1 MLIFRVAAIGA
12 ALSLGACAVPFH
24 KPLTAENKQRIQLVD
39 IRMVIPQESFMVSAK
54 APGVSMAVGGGLI
67 GALIDSGI
75 QKSRQADMAGE
86 IRSTVG
92 SLARFDLRNEANI
105 ALQAALQEPATGK
118 GLPFKVR
125 TAQVSAAV
133 PGKAESER
141 LFAETGNGPA
151 VMMLLVHYAL
161 EPGLGAF
168 TTRTSAVLRQD
179 GKTDPSFQSAAV
191 YQIPLPT
198 GSRDAVLAQLTAND
212 GQLLRSYMRESV
224 SETLR
229 MVALD
234 WKGTPV
240 GANPGAT
247 GKVQSYRFNMQGSV
261 IDLPASTVVSA
272 GNRLVVRSETG
283 ALFSLKTES
292 K

>member
-1 MLIFRVAAIGA
+1 MLILRITAIVA

-24 KPLTAENKQRIQLVD
+24 KPLTAENKQRIESVD
-39 IRMVIPQESFMVSAK
+39 VRMVIPQESFMVSAK
-54 APGVSMAVGGGLI
+54 SPGVSVATAGGLI
-67 GALIDSGI
+67 GAIIDSSI
-75 QKSRQADMAGE
+75 QKARQTGMAGE

-92 SLARFDLRNEANI
+92 PLARFDLRNEADI
-105 ALQAALQEPATGK
+105 ALQAAVTQPAAGQ

-125 TAQVSAAV
+125 SAQVLAAV
-133 PGKAESER
+133 PGKADSER
-141 LFAETGNGPA
+141 IFTGTRNGPA

-161 EPGLGAF
+161 EPGLSAF

-179 GKTDPSFQSAAV
+179 GKMEPSFQSAAI
-191 YQIPLPT
+191 YQIPLPA
-198 GSRDAVLAQLTAND
+198 GSRDAVMAQLTAND

-234 WKGTPV
+234 WA
-240 GANPGAT
+240 GAPADART
-247 GKVQSYRFNMQGSV
+247 GSAGSVEVHRFNMQGTA
-261 IDLPASTVVSA
+261 IDLPAATVASA
-272 GNRLVVRSETG
+272 ENRTVVRSETG
-283 ALFSLKTES
+283 VLFSLQKES